1 LPVACRP
8 RRLAQSSNC
17 DRHDTTSD
25 EDKGKNTM
33 ATSESDLDAAPS
45 EPSAAIDAEA
55 VQVARDA
62 ADTSDEPAGPK
73 KIAVVMAH
81 PDDAEFI
88 CAGTIARWTDEGN
101 EVVYVLLTS
110 GDKGSDDPEMTPE
123 RLAATRE
130 SEQREAARILG
141 ATEVI
146 FMRCPDGELE
156 PNLALRREIVRVI
169 RRLKPDVV
177 VCQDPTVRWV
187 DTQYIN
193 HPDHR
198 AAGEATLAAVFPAA
212 RDRMNFPELLAEGLE
227 PHKVREIY
235 LAGAQTPDVAID
247 VTAYMERKLESL
259 RAHVSQI
266 GDWDPEP
273 MVREWAKETAEQHPG
288 NGDYV
293 ESFKYFKLD

>member
-1 LPVACRP
+1 M
-8 RRLAQSSNC
+8 
-17 DRHDTTSD
+17 
-25 EDKGKNTM
+25 G
-33 ATSESDLDAAPS
+33 TSETDPDAAPS

-62 ADTSDEPAGPK
+62 ADTSDEPSGPK
-73 KIAVVMAH
+73 KIAVVVAH

-88 CAGTIARWTDEGN
+88 CAGTIARWVDEGH

-110 GDKGSDDPEMTPE
+110 GDKGSADPEMTPQK
-123 RLAATRE
+123 LAATRE
-130 SEQREAARILG
+130 AEQREAAHILG
-141 ATEVI
+141 ARDVI
-146 FMRCPDGELE
+146 FMRYPDGELE
-156 PNLALRREIVRVI
+156 PNLELRREIVRII

-235 LAGAQTPDVAID
+235 LAGALTPDVAID
-247 VTAYMERKLESL
+247 ITAYLERKLESL

-273 MVREWAKETAEQHPG
+273 MVREWAKETAERHPG
-288 NGDYV
+288 SGDYV